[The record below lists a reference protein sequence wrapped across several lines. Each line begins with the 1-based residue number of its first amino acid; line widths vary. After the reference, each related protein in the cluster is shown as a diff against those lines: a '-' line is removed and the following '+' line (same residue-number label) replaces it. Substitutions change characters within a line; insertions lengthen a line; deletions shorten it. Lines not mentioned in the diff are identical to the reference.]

1 MRARSLL
8 VTVYGDSIRPRGGEV
23 GLGSLIR
30 IMAPLG
36 LTPRAVRAATVRMAR
51 QGWLQTR
58 RVGRRA
64 FYSLTASGA
73 WRVEQGVRRV
83 YRLDP
88 DPWDGRWRLL
98 TYTIPEGR
106 RPVRDRLRRELVWL
120 GLGPLSRS
128 TWLTPHEMADLVREL
143 VAAHGVQD
151 RVALFE
157 ATHLGPTEAR
167 ALTARCWDLAAIAS
181 RYHEFTATTRRR
193 AALLRRRLRSG
204 ALSDAECFAERTRL
218 VHEYRK
224 FLFVDP
230 GLPDALLP
238 AAWPGKDAAQ
248 AFRDVYRLLT
258 GPATRFLDAA
268 FEPPP
273 GRPRVLNGD
282 PFSWA
287 TASKPRV
294 RVGDDQQQEMLC
306 HLRQW
311 ERGNVSH

>member
-8 VTVYGDSIRPRGGEV
+8 FTVYGDSIRPRGGEV

-30 IMAPLG
+30 IMGPLG
-36 LTPRAVRAATVRMAR
+36 LTPRAVRAATARMAR

-58 RVGRRA
+58 HVGRRA
-64 FYSLTASGA
+64 FYSLTARGA

-106 RPVRDRLRRELVWL
+106 RPVRDRLRRELLWL

-128 TWLTPHEMADLVREL
+128 TWLTPHDIADLLREL
-143 VAAHGVQD
+143 VAGHGVQE

-157 ATHLGPTEAR
+157 ATHVGPTEAR
-167 ALTARCWDLAAIAS
+167 ALTARCWDLTAIAS
-181 RYHEFTATTRRR
+181 RYRGFTVATRRR
-193 AALLRRRLRSG
+193 GALLRRRLRNG
-204 ALSDAECFAERTRL
+204 TFSDAECFAERTRL

-238 AAWPGKDAAQ
+238 PAWPGKDAAR
-248 AFRDVYRLLT
+248 AFRDVYRLLA
-258 GPATRFLDAA
+258 GPSTRFLEAA
-268 FEPPP
+268 FEHPP
-273 GRPRVLNGD
+273 GRPCMQNGD
-282 PFSWA
+282 PFSLA
-287 TASKPRV
+287 TASRAPRV
-294 RVGDDQQQEMLC
+294 DGPSGGAAAPTSL
-306 HLRQW
+306 
-311 ERGNVSH
+311 

>member
-73 WRVEQGVRRV
+73 WRVD
-83 YRLDP
+83 RLDP

-167 ALTARCWDLAAIAS
+167 ALTARCWDLAAIAA
-181 RYHEFTATTRRR
+181 RYRGFTEATRRR
-193 AALLRRRLRSG
+193 AALLRRRLRNG
-204 ALSDAECFAERTRL
+204 TLSDAECFAERTRL

-238 AAWPGKDAAQ
+238 AAWPGGDATQ

-273 GRPRVLNGD
+273 GRPGVLHGD
-282 PFSWA
+282 PFSSV
-287 TASKPRV
+287 TASKASRA
-294 RVGDDQQQEMLC
+294 R
-306 HLRQW
+306 R
-311 ERGNVSH
+311 R